1 MKFIAILFGIILLI
15 VIIWLYMQDR
25 IPKEDDNPKI
35 KKLEKELSSE
45 KGKNF
50 MGIVA
55 VIGVLC
61 MIILI
66 FLNKKNINI
75 RYL

>member
-1 MKFIAILFGIILLI
+1 MKFIAILLDYIIDSNYLAI
-15 VIIWLYMQDR
+15 YMQDR

-35 KKLEKELSSE
+35 TKLEKELSSE

-55 VIGVLC
+55 VIGVIC

-66 FLNKKNINI
+66 FLN
-75 RYL
+75 

>member
-1 MKFIAILFGIILLI
+1 MKFIAMLFGIILLI

-55 VIGVLC
+55 VIGVIC

-66 FLNKKNINI
+66 FLK
-75 RYL
+75 

>member
-45 KGKNF
+45 KVK
-50 MGIVA
+50 
-55 VIGVLC
+55 
-61 MIILI
+61 ILWG
-66 FLNKKNINI
+66 L
-75 RYL
+75 LQ

>member
-1 MKFIAILFGIILLI
+1 MKFIALLFGIILLI

-55 VIGVLC
+55 VIGVIC

-66 FLNKKNINI
+66 FLK
-75 RYL
+75 

>member
-1 MKFIAILFGIILLI
+1 MKFIAMLFGIILLM

-55 VIGVLC
+55 VIGVICL
-61 MIILI
+61 IILI
-66 FLNKKNINI
+66 FLN
-75 RYL
+75 

>member
-1 MKFIAILFGIILLI
+1 MKFNAILFGIILLI

-55 VIGVLC
+55 VIGVIC

-66 FLNKKNINI
+66 FLN
-75 RYL
+75 

>member
-1 MKFIAILFGIILLI
+1 MKFFAILFGIILLI

-25 IPKEDDNPKI
+25 ITKKGDNPKI

-50 MGIVA
+50 IGIVA
-55 VIGVLC
+55 VIGVIC

-66 FLNKKNINI
+66 FLN
-75 RYL
+75 

>member
-1 MKFIAILFGIILLI
+1 MKFIAILLGIILLI

-55 VIGVLC
+55 VIGVIC

-66 FLNKKNINI
+66 FLK
-75 RYL
+75 

>member
-1 MKFIAILFGIILLI
+1 MKFIAMLFGIILLI

-35 KKLEKELSSE
+35 TKLEKELSSE

-55 VIGVLC
+55 VIGVIC

-66 FLNKKNINI
+66 F
-75 RYL
+75 

>member
-1 MKFIAILFGIILLI
+1 MKFIAMLFGIILLM

-50 MGIVA
+50 MGLVA
-55 VIGVLC
+55 VIGVIC

-66 FLNKKNINI
+66 FLK
-75 RYL
+75 

>member
-55 VIGVLC
+55 VIGVIC

-66 FLNKKNINI
+66 FLK
-75 RYL
+75 

>member
-1 MKFIAILFGIILLI
+1 MKFISILFAIILLI

-25 IPKEDDNPKI
+25 MPKEDDNPKI
-35 KKLEKELSSE
+35 KKLEKELNPE

-55 VIGVLC
+55 VIGVIC

-66 FLNKKNINI
+66 FLK
-75 RYL
+75 

>member
-1 MKFIAILFGIILLI
+1 MKFIAMLFGIILLM

-35 KKLEKELSSE
+35 TKLEKELSSE

-55 VIGVLC
+55 VIGVIC

-66 FLNKKNINI
+66 FLK
-75 RYL
+75 

>member
-1 MKFIAILFGIILLI
+1 MKFNAILFGIILLI

-45 KGKNF
+45 KGKKFYGDCCSNWRN
-50 MGIVA
+50 MHD
-55 VIGVLC
+55 
-61 MIILI
+61 
-66 FLNKKNINI
+66 NINI
-75 RYL
+75 FKLKKI

>member
-15 VIIWLYMQDR
+15 LIIWLYMQDR

-35 KKLEKELSSE
+35 TKLEKELSSE

-55 VIGVLC
+55 VIGVIC

-66 FLNKKNINI
+66 FLN
-75 RYL
+75 

>member
-1 MKFIAILFGIILLI
+1 MKFIAMLFGIILLM

-35 KKLEKELSSE
+35 TKIEKELSSE

-55 VIGVLC
+55 VIGVIC

-66 FLNKKNINI
+66 FLK
-75 RYL
+75 

>member
-35 KKLEKELSSE
+35 KKLAKELSSE

-50 MGIVA
+50 MGILA
-55 VIGVLC
+55 VIGV
-61 MIILI
+61 I
-66 FLNKKNINI
+66 
-75 RYL
+75 

>member
-35 KKLEKELSSE
+35 TKLEKELSSE

-55 VIGVLC
+55 VIGVIC

-66 FLNKKNINI
+66 FLK
-75 RYL
+75 

>member
-1 MKFIAILFGIILLI
+1 MEFIAILFGIILLM
-15 VIIWLYMQDR
+15 VIIWLYIQDR

-55 VIGVLC
+55 VIGVIC

-66 FLNKKNINI
+66 FLN
-75 RYL
+75 

>member
-1 MKFIAILFGIILLI
+1 MH
-15 VIIWLYMQDR
+15 DR

-50 MGIVA
+50 MGD
-55 VIGVLC
+55 C
-61 MIILI
+61 CSNWSNMHD
-66 FLNKKNINI
+66 NINI
-75 RYL
+75 FKIKKI

>member
-55 VIGVLC
+55 VIGVIC
-61 MIILI
+61 MIISI
-66 FLNKKNINI
+66 FLK
-75 RYL
+75 

>member
-50 MGIVA
+50 IGIVA
-55 VIGVLC
+55 VIGVIC

-66 FLNKKNINI
+66 FLK
-75 RYL
+75 

>member
-25 IPKEDDNPKI
+25 ILKEDDNPMI
-35 KKLEKELSSE
+35 TKLEKQLSSE

-50 MGIVA
+50 MGLVA
-55 VIGVLC
+55 VIGVIC
-61 MIILI
+61 MIILT
-66 FLNKKNINI
+66 FLN
-75 RYL
+75 

>member
-35 KKLEKELSSE
+35 TKLEKELSSE

-66 FLNKKNINI
+66 FLN
-75 RYL
+75 

>member
-1 MKFIAILFGIILLI
+1 MKFIAILFGIILLM

-35 KKLEKELSSE
+35 TKLEKELSSE

-55 VIGVLC
+55 VIGVIC

-66 FLNKKNINI
+66 FLN
-75 RYL
+75 

>member
-1 MKFIAILFGIILLI
+1 MKFIAMLFGIILLM

-25 IPKEDDNPKI
+25 ILKEDDNPMI
-35 KKLEKELSSE
+35 TKLEKQLSSE

-55 VIGVLC
+55 VIGVIC
-61 MIILI
+61 MIILT
-66 FLNKKNINI
+66 FLN
-75 RYL
+75 

>member
-55 VIGVLC
+55 VIGVIC
-61 MIILI
+61 MIILT
-66 FLNKKNINI
+66 FLN
-75 RYL
+75 

>member
-1 MKFIAILFGIILLI
+1 MKFIAILLDYIIDSNYLAI
-15 VIIWLYMQDR
+15 YMQDR

-55 VIGVLC
+55 VIGVIC

-66 FLNKKNINI
+66 FLK
-75 RYL
+75 

>member
-55 VIGVLC
+55 VIGVIC

-66 FLNKKNINI
+66 FLN
-75 RYL
+75 

>member
-1 MKFIAILFGIILLI
+1 MKFIAMLFGIILLM

-35 KKLEKELSSE
+35 TKLEKELSSE

-55 VIGVLC
+55 VIGVIC

-66 FLNKKNINI
+66 FLN
-75 RYL
+75 

>member
-35 KKLEKELSSE
+35 TKLEKELSSE

-55 VIGVLC
+55 VIGVIC

-66 FLNKKNINI
+66 FLN
-75 RYL
+75 